1 MLRLKLFQEVIEAER
16 LLDIRKREEEEEEDG
31 EEVVCRDGGGV
42 EGIRRLIR
50 QKELVSW
57 DRAN

>member
-31 EEVVCRDGGGV
+31 EEVVCRDGGMG
-42 EGIRRLIR
+42 GGGL
-50 QKELVSW
+50 KGL
-57 DRAN
+57 DG